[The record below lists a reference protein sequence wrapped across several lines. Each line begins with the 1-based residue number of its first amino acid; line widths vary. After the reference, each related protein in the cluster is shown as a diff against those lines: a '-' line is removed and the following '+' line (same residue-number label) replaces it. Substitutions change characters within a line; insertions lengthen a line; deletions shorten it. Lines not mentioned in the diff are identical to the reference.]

1 MKLNK
6 KILIKHKYKMS
17 EYEHKRGRIVLVEK
31 EKTETTE
38 DFFKRVLAD
47 KFDDEEWEDADGNI
61 YEFLSMSDLGEEFFY
76 AKEKLYKAFDVEDVD
91 PYDDLQILKEDPRGG
106 YWFEMKYYNGGTC
119 LSEMVEESLEK
130 L

>member
-1 MKLNK
+1 
-6 KILIKHKYKMS
+6 MS
-17 EYEHKRGRIVLVEK
+17 DYEHKRGRIILVEK
-31 EKTETTE
+31 ENTEITK

-61 YEFLSMSDLGEEFFY
+61 HQFLSMSDLGEEFFY
-76 AKEKLYKAFDVEDVD
+76 SKDKLYRAFDVEDID
-91 PYDDLQILKEDPRGG
+91 PYDDLEILKEDPRGG

-119 LSEMVEESLEK
+119 LSEMVQDSLEK